1 MNRIAL
7 LVGICLIFVSCGK
20 DPSGVPDVSFSFRA
34 SIIGDPT
41 YSGLSVPNGFV
52 EVPGYGVAGLI
63 IYRTPFSG
71 LVAYD
76 RCSTVNPEKECAVHV
91 DATGLTATD
100 PCSGAIFLLLDG
112 SAQKEPAKKP
122 LKTYYVTENSNG
134 QISVSN

>member
-1 MNRIAL
+1 MSKIAL

-20 DPSGVPDVSFSFRA
+20 DPSGVPDVSFSFRV
-34 SIIGDPT
+34 SIFGDPK
-41 YSGLSVPNGFV
+41 YSGLSTSNGFV

-63 IYRTPFSG
+63 IYRTPFDE

-91 DATGLTATD
+91 DATALTATD

-112 SAQKEPAKKP
+112 SAQKTPAKKP
-122 LKTYYVTENSNG
+122 LKKYYVTESNG